1 MLILKFVTIRNPQSA
16 IYNPHSLLNMIRYY
30 WTFVIAFLLLIFVG
44 VPIITIGHI
53 LRKFFGVEDFIF
65 PPAKFGCR
73 AYVWSAGARVQV
85 SGLEHLD
92 RDQAYVFIANHQSN
106 LDPPLLF
113 SYLGHN
119 VGAIAKI
126 ELFRIPIM
134 KQGFPLAHV
143 VPIDRSNRERAVEST
158 RRGADELRRGHS
170 LMAFPEG
177 TRTVDG
183 RVKEFKKGVFYM
195 AIEAGVPVVP
205 VVVNDTRLVM
215 RKGVKRVVPGDVHLE
230 VLPPV
235 SARSYT
241 SEDAPELIKRV
252 RDQIIA
258 RVRVD

>member
-1 MLILKFVTIRNPQSA
+1 
-16 IYNPHSLLNMIRYY
+16 MIRYY
-30 WTFVIAFLLLIFVG
+30 WTFVVGFLLLIFIG
-44 VPIITIGHI
+44 VPAIAIGHI

-73 AYVWSAGARVQV
+73 GYVWAAGARVHV
-85 SGLEHLD
+85 TGLERLD

-106 LDPPLLF
+106 LDPPMLF

-143 VPIDRSNRERAVEST
+143 VPVDRSNRERAAQSA

-177 TRTVDG
+177 TRSVDG
-183 RVKEFKKGVFYM
+183 LVKEFKKGVFFM
-195 AIEAGVPVVP
+195 AIEAGAPVVP
-205 VVVNDTRLVM
+205 VVINDTRLVM
-215 RKGVKRVVPGDVHLE
+215 RKGEKRCVPGGVDLE

-235 SARSYT
+235 DTRGYGKGNI
-241 SEDAPELIKRV
+241 EELIQRV
-252 RDQIIA
+252 RDMIIP
-258 RVRVD
+258 RVRTD

>member
-1 MLILKFVTIRNPQSA
+1 
-16 IYNPHSLLNMIRYY
+16 MIRYY
-30 WTFVIAFLLLIFVG
+30 WTFIVAFLLLVFIG
-44 VPIITIGHI
+44 VPAITIGHI

-65 PPAKFGCR
+65 PPAKFGLR
-73 AYVWSAGARVQV
+73 VYVWSAGARAHV
-85 SGLEHLD
+85 SGLEHLN

-134 KQGFPLAHV
+134 KQGLPLAHV
-143 VPIDRSNRERAVEST
+143 VPVDRSNRERAIQSA

-177 TRTVDG
+177 TRSIDG
-183 RVKEFKKGVFYM
+183 RVKEFKRGVFYM
-195 AIEAGVPVVP
+195 AIEAGVPIVP
-205 VVVNDTRLVM
+205 VVINDTRLVM
-215 RKGVKRVVPGDVHLE
+215 PKGESRVVPGDVYVE
-230 VLPPV
+230 ALPPI
-235 SARSYT
+235 SAEGYT
-241 SEDAPELIKRV
+241 TENAGELAKRV
-252 RDQIIA
+252 RDLIAA

>member
-1 MLILKFVTIRNPQSA
+1 
-16 IYNPHSLLNMIRYY
+16 
-30 WTFVIAFLLLIFVG
+30 FLLLVFIG

-73 AYVWSAGARVQV
+73 VYLWAAGGRAHVT
-85 SGLEHLD
+85 GLEHLD
-92 RDQAYVFIANHQSN
+92 CDQAYVFIANHQSN

-113 SYLGHN
+113 AHLGHN

-126 ELFRIPIM
+126 ELSRIPIM

-158 RRGADELRRGHS
+158 GRGADELRRGHS

-183 RVKEFKKGVFYM
+183 RVKDFKKGVFYM
-195 AIEAGVPVVP
+195 AIEAGVPIVP
-205 VVVNDTRLVM
+205 VVINDTRLVM
-215 RKGVKRVVPGDVHLE
+215 RKGVKRVVPGDVYLE
-230 VLPPV
+230 ALPPV
-235 SARSYT
+235 STRGYT
-241 SEDAPELIKRV
+241 MENVEELIERV
-252 RDQIIA
+252 RDPITA
-258 RVRVD
+258 RVRTD

>member
-1 MLILKFVTIRNPQSA
+1 
-16 IYNPHSLLNMIRYY
+16 MIRYY
-30 WTFVIAFLLLIFVG
+30 WTFVVAFLMLVFVG
-44 VPIITIGHI
+44 VPSITIGHI

-73 AYVWSAGARVQV
+73 AYVWAAGARVHV

-177 TRTVDG
+177 TRSVDG
-183 RVKEFKKGVFYM
+183 RVKEFKRGVFSM
-195 AIEAGVPVVP
+195 AIEAGVQVVP

-215 RKGVKRVVPGDVHLE
+215 RKDAKRVVPGDVYLE
-230 VLPPV
+230 ILPPV
-235 SARSYT
+235 SARDYASK
-241 SEDAPELIKRV
+241 DVLALIKRV
-252 RDQIIA
+252 RDQIEA
-258 RVRVD
+258 RVRVDRI

>member
-1 MLILKFVTIRNPQSA
+1 ML
-16 IYNPHSLLNMIRYY
+16 RYY
-30 WTFVIAFLLLIFVG
+30 WTFVVAFLSLVFIG
-44 VPIITIGHI
+44 VPAITIGHI

-65 PPAKFGCR
+65 PPAKFGLR
-73 AYVWSAGARVQV
+73 VYVRSAGARVNV

-113 SYLGHN
+113 SYLGRN
-119 VGAIAKI
+119 VGAMAKI

-143 VPIDRSNRERAVEST
+143 VPVDRGAGGRAVRT
-158 RRGADELRRGHS
+158 ARRGADELLRGHS

-177 TRTVDG
+177 TRSVDG
-183 RVKEFKKGVFYM
+183 RVKGFKKGAFYM

-205 VVVNDTRLVM
+205 VVIN
-215 RKGVKRVVPGDVHLE
+215 VPGDVYLE

-235 SARSYT
+235 SVEGYATKDVR
-241 SEDAPELIKRV
+241 ELTKRV
-252 RDQIIA
+252 HDLIAA
-258 RVRVD
+258 RVRTD

>member
-1 MLILKFVTIRNPQSA
+1 
-16 IYNPHSLLNMIRYY
+16 MIRYY
-30 WTFVIAFLLLIFVG
+30 WTFVVAFLLLIFLG
-44 VPIITIGHI
+44 IPIITIGHI
-53 LRKFFGVEDFIF
+53 LRKIFGVEDFIF

-73 AYVWSAGARVQV
+73 VYVWAAGARAHV

-92 RDQAYVFIANHQSN
+92 RGQAYVFIANHQSN

-113 SYLGHN
+113 AYLGHN

-126 ELFRIPIM
+126 ELSRIPIM

-143 VPIDRSNRERAVEST
+143 VPIDRSNRERAVESA

-183 RVKEFKKGVFYM
+183 RVKDFKKGVFYM
-195 AIEAGVPVVP
+195 AIEAGVPIVP
-205 VVVNDTRLVM
+205 VVINDTRLVM
-215 RKGVKRVVPGDVHLE
+215 RKGVKRVVPGDVYLE

-235 SARSYT
+235 SAREYT
-241 SEDAPELIKRV
+241 TESVEELIKRV
-252 RDQIIA
+252 RDLITPH
-258 RVRVD
+258 VRTD

>member
-1 MLILKFVTIRNPQSA
+1 
-16 IYNPHSLLNMIRYY
+16 MIRYY
-30 WTFVIAFLLLIFVG
+30 WTLVVAFLLLVFIG
-44 VPIITIGHI
+44 VPIITVGHV

-73 AYVWSAGARVQV
+73 IYVWAAGARVRV
-85 SGLEHLD
+85 SGLERLD

-143 VPIDRSNRERAVEST
+143 VPIDRSNRERAIQST

-177 TRTVDG
+177 TRSGDG

-195 AIEAGVPVVP
+195 AIEAGVPIVP
-205 VVVNDTRLVM
+205 VVINDTRLVM
-215 RKGVKRVVPGDVHLE
+215 PKDNKRVVPGDVRIE
-230 VLPPV
+230 TLPPV
-235 SARSYT
+235 SAEGYT
-241 SEDAPELIKRV
+241 TENIEELIERV
-252 RDQIIA
+252 RDLIVA
-258 RVRVD
+258 HVRTDPRSNE

>member
-1 MLILKFVTIRNPQSA
+1 L
-16 IYNPHSLLNMIRYY
+16 IRYY
-30 WTFVIAFLLLIFVG
+30 WTFVVAFLLLIFVG

-73 AYVWSAGARVQV
+73 VYVRSAGARVHV

-126 ELFRIPIM
+126 ELFRIPVM

-143 VPIDRSNRERAVEST
+143 VPIDRSNRERAIEST
-158 RRGADELRRGHS
+158 RRGADELRRGNS

-195 AIEAGVPVVP
+195 AIGAGVPVVP

-215 RKGVKRVVPGDVHLE
+215 RKGEKRVVPGDVYLE
-230 VLPPV
+230 ILPPV
-235 SARSYT
+235 SALDYT
-241 SEDAPELIKRV
+241 SEDVLDLIKRV
-252 RDQIIA
+252 RDQIKA

>member
-1 MLILKFVTIRNPQSA
+1 
-16 IYNPHSLLNMIRYY
+16 MIRYY
-30 WTFVIAFLLLIFVG
+30 WTFLVAFLLLVFIG
-44 VPIITIGHI
+44 VPAIAIGYI
-53 LRKFFGVEDFIF
+53 LQRFFGVEDFIF

-73 AYVWSAGARVQV
+73 VYVWAAGASVHI
-85 SGLEHLD
+85 SGIERLD

-126 ELFRIPIM
+126 ELSRIPIM

-143 VPIDRSNRERAVEST
+143 VPIDRKNRERAVQSA

-177 TRTVDG
+177 TRSVDG
-183 RVKEFKKGVFYM
+183 QVEEFKRGVFYM
-195 AIEAGVPVVP
+195 AIEAGVPIAP
-205 VVVNDTRLVM
+205 VAINDTRLIM
-215 RKGVKRVVPGDVHLE
+215 RKGEKRVVPGDVYLE

-235 SARSYT
+235 SVEGYT
-241 SEDAPELIKRV
+241 LDNIGELIEHV
-252 RDQIIA
+252 HELIVA
-258 RVRVD
+258 RVRTDPE

>member
-1 MLILKFVTIRNPQSA
+1 
-16 IYNPHSLLNMIRYY
+16 MIRYY
-30 WTFVIAFLLLIFVG
+30 WTFVVALLLMVFIGGPAIAV
-44 VPIITIGHI
+44 GHI
-53 LRKFFGVEDFIF
+53 LWRFFGVEDFIF

-73 AYVWSAGARVQV
+73 VYVWASGARVHV

-92 RDQAYVFIANHQSN
+92 RGQAYAFIANHQSN

-143 VPIDRSNRERAVEST
+143 VPIDRSNRERAVQST
-158 RRGADELRRGHS
+158 KRGADELRRGHS

-183 RVKEFKKGVFYM
+183 QVTEFKKGVFYM
-195 AIEAGVPVVP
+195 AVEAGVPVVP

-215 RKGVKRVVPGDVHLE
+215 RKGEKRVVPGDVYLE

-235 SARSYT
+235 SAEDYT
-241 SEDAPELIKRV
+241 MDNARELIEHV
-252 RDQIIA
+252 HDLIVA
-258 RVRVD
+258 RVRTDSGSNKLTRYVT

>member
-1 MLILKFVTIRNPQSA
+1 
-16 IYNPHSLLNMIRYY
+16 MIRYY
-30 WTFVIAFLLLIFVG
+30 WTFVVAFLLLIFIG
-44 VPIITIGHI
+44 IPIITIGHI

-65 PPAKFGCR
+65 PLAKFGCR
-73 AYVWSAGARVQV
+73 VYVRSAGARVRV

-106 LDPPLLF
+106 LDPPMLF
-113 SYLGHN
+113 AYLGHN

-126 ELFRIPIM
+126 ELFRIPVL

-143 VPIDRSNRERAVEST
+143 IPIDRSNRERAIEST

-195 AIEAGVPVVP
+195 AIEAGAPVAPVVI
-205 VVVNDTRLVM
+205 NDTRVVM
-215 RKGVKRVVPGDVHLE
+215 RKGVKRIVPGDVYLE
-230 VLPPV
+230 VLPPI
-235 SARSYT
+235 SSIGYT
-241 SEDAPELIKRV
+241 MENVEQLIERV
-252 RDQIIA
+252 RDMIVS
-258 RVRVD
+258 RVRTS